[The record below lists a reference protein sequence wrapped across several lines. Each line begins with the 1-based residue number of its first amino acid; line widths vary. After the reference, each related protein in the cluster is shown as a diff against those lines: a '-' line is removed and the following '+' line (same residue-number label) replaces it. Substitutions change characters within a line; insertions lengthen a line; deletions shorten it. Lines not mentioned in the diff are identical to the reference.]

1 MSFESILPLLPLLSF
16 HVISPVVFIAY
27 VLLSMKCRLR
37 ILRIPGI
44 LCRRHLL
51 APRFC
56 RKGIPSMRT
65 TMSEELRCEKGRL

>member
-1 MSFESILPLLPLLSF
+1 MSFEIILPLLPSLSF
-16 HVISPVVFIAY
+16 HVISLGVFIAY
-27 VLLSMKCRLR
+27 VLLSMKCRLE

-44 LCRRHLL
+44 LCRRHLS

-56 RKGIPSMRT
+56 RKGIPSMRA